1 MKAYKLTIE
10 LEDWF
15 NQYETKEQLEI
26 ALRDLLKINCATLNL
41 SMVYTDITKKRG

>member
-15 NQYETKEQLEI
+15 NQYATKEELEI

-41 SMVYTDITKKRG
+41 SMVHTDITKKRG